1 MKSFIEKHP
10 FWFALLFTVIVMQ
23 LFGLV
28 VVVIG
33 RVLGFSDIPLRMA
46 AVTVTTIV
54 PLIFIW
60 RIGWWE
66 DAGLVNTTQNVY
78 ALSVP
83 FILACS
89 PLMFFGTHTE
99 GPQRATLI
107 LVAVFLTGLSEEA
120 VYRGL
125 FMRAFLPH
133 GKLKAVL
140 LSTVLFAAAHS
151 VQSLGGGISS
161 VEENLAQ
168 ILQAF
173 IFGLMYGAARLRV
186 NNIWPLIILH
196 ALWDLFWTISGL
208 TDGVRIL
215 SDIPLAFYLV
225 VWGAS
230 IITAIYFVR
239 KPVVA
244 TIDGMPVG

>member
-23 LFGLV
+23 FFGLV
-28 VVVIG
+28 VVVVG
-33 RVLGFSDIPLRMA
+33 RKVLGFPEIPLRMA

-66 DAGLVNTTQNVY
+66 DAGFVNTTQNVY

-83 FILACS
+83 LIIS
-89 PLMFFGTHTE
+89 FFALVFYGTYPE
-99 GPQRATLI
+99 APQRATLI

-125 FMRAFLPH
+125 FIRAFLPH
-133 GKLKAVL
+133 GKLQAVL
-140 LSTVLFAAAHS
+140 LPAVLFAAAHT
-151 VQSLGGGISS
+151 VQSLGGGMS
-161 VEENLAQ
+161 VGDNFVQ

-173 IFGLMYGAARLRV
+173 IFGLMYGAVRLRI

-196 ALWDLFWTISGL
+196 ALWDLFWSTSGFA
-208 TDGVRIL
+208 DGVLSL
-215 SDIPLAFYLV
+215 SDVPLSLYLV
-225 VWGAS
+225 VWVPC
-230 IITAIYFVR
+230 IITAIYLIR
-239 KPVVA
+239 KPVAA
-244 TIDGMPVG
+244 TIDGKPVG

>member
-1 MKSFIEKHP
+1 MKNFIEKHP

-23 LFGLV
+23 FFGLV

-33 RVLGFSDIPLRMA
+33 RTLGFPDIPLRMA

-239 KPVVA
+239 KPVVT
-244 TIDGMPVG
+244 TIDGKPVG

>member
-23 LFGLV
+23 FLGLI

-33 RVLGFSDIPLRMA
+33 RALGLPDIPLRMA

-60 RIGWWE
+60 QIGWWE
-66 DAGLVNTTQNVY
+66 DAGFVNTTQNVY

-89 PLMFFGTHTE
+89 PLMFFGTHAE
-99 GPQRATLI
+99 GPQRSTLI

-133 GKLKAVL
+133 SKLQAIL
-140 LSTVLFAAAHS
+140 FSTVLFAAAHS

-161 VEENLAQ
+161 VKDNVAQ

-173 IFGLMYGAARLRV
+173 VFGLMYAPARLRV

-230 IITAIYFVR
+230 IITAIYLAR

-244 TIDGMPVG
+244 TIDGKPVG